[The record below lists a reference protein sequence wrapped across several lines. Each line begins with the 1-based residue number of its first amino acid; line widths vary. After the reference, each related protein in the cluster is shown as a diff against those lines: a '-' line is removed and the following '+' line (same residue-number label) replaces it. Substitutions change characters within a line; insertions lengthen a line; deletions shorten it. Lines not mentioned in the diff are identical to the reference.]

1 MKGASRNILPAGK
14 LPMNQHPKRREEI
27 FMAGKVKPIPDEYRS
42 ATPYLCVS
50 GAASAIEFY
59 KKAFGAR
66 EVMRIPMAGDKVGH
80 AELRVGDAPFMLA
93 DEFPEMNFRS
103 PRSLGGSPVNILIYV
118 DDVDALAKRAEAAGA
133 KVLRPPA
140 DQFYGDRMATLEDP
154 YGHSWSFATHIEDV
168 SPDEMRKRAQ
178 AHQM

>member
-1 MKGASRNILPAGK
+1 VRPEIIDRQKKG
-14 LPMNQHPKRREEI
+14 EEI
-27 FMAGKVKPIPDEYRS
+27 FMTSKVKPIPDEYRS
-42 ATPYLCVS
+42 ATPYLCVR
-50 GAASAIEFY
+50 GAAAAIEFY

-66 EVMRIPMAGDKVGH
+66 ELMRIPMGDKIGH

-103 PRSLGGSPVNILIYV
+103 PQALGGSPVNILIYV
-118 DDVDALAKRAEAAGA
+118 DDVDALAKRAEGAGA
-133 KVLRPPA
+133 KLLRAPA

-168 SPDEMRKRAQ
+168 SPEEMRKRAQ
-178 AHQM
+178 AHHS

>member
-1 MKGASRNILPAGK
+1 
-14 LPMNQHPKRREEI
+14 
-27 FMAGKVKPIPDEYRS
+27 MAGKVKSIPDEYRG
-42 ATPYLCVS
+42 ATPYLCVK
-50 GAASAIEFY
+50 GAGAAIEFY

-66 EVMRIPMAGDKVGH
+66 EVMRIPMGDKIGH

-103 PRSLGGSPVNILIYV
+103 PQALGGTPVNILIYV
-118 DDVDALAKRAEAAGA
+118 DNVDDLAKRAEGAGA
-133 KVLRPPA
+133 KVLRQPA

-168 SPDEMRKRAQ
+168 SPEEMHKRAAAH

>member
-1 MKGASRNILPAGK
+1 MPA
-14 LPMNQHPKRREEI
+14 
-27 FMAGKVKPIPDEYRS
+27 KVKAIPEEYRG
-42 ATPYLCVS
+42 ATPYLCVRD
-50 GAASAIEFY
+50 GARAIDFY

-66 EVMRIPMAGDKVGH
+66 EVMRIPMAGDKIGH

-103 PRSLGGSPVNILIYV
+103 PQALGGSPVNILIYV

-140 DQFYGDRMATLEDP
+140 DQFYGDRMTTLEDP

-168 SPDEMRKRAQ
+168 SPEEMCKRAAEQ
-178 AHQM
+178 HA